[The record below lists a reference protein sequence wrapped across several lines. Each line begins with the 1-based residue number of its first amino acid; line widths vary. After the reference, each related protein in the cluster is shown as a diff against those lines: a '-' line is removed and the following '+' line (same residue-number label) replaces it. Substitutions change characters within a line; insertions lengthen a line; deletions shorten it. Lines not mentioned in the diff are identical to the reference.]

1 MRLTFI
7 IIILSL
13 LSCQSKTDSEDSDK
27 DTKTQTADS
36 VVNDF
41 ESSKTEFTEPETE
54 QKKLERPLG
63 LEMLED
69 FEKNSENRSTQV
81 NDSLFI
87 EFLESFTAYQNEMNE
102 RLYDDPNYETY
113 NTLIYADLDLIDP
126 EAKYFE
132 DSVSSMGFYVS
143 ASEGMIFLEKDP
155 SFLNKFSI
163 YLSEPMNIFRTQYS
177 EEILSPMAEDGGLI
191 ISTKEH
197 IQRMLFW
204 ERFADEHKGFELP
217 NYANEQFKMYLF
229 YLMFGMDNTP
239 IHDWS
244 DSLNVRPQVIKTYKK
259 IIEEYPK
266 SDAVQYLSDY
276 LDFLEQKNFK
286 YDRSFNEYGRR
297 KFPDM
302 YGK

>member
-1 MRLTFI
+1 MSF
-7 IIILSL
+7 
-13 LSCQSKTDSEDSDK
+13 LSCQSKTDSQDSSK
-27 DTKTQTADS
+27 DTKRQTADS
-36 VVNDF
+36 VVNDL
-41 ESSKTEFTEPETE
+41 ESTKTEFTEPEPETE
-54 QKKLERPLG
+54 YHKLRRPLG
-63 LEMLED
+63 LEVLED
-69 FEKNSENRSTQV
+69 FEKNGEKRSKQV
-81 NDSLFI
+81 NDRLFI
-87 EFLESFTAYQNEMNE
+87 EFLKSFNAYQNEMNE
-102 RLYDDPNYETY
+102 RLYDDSNYETY
-113 NTLIYADLDLIDP
+113 NTLIYADKEMIEP
-126 EAKYFE
+126 EAKEFE
-132 DSVSSMGFYVS
+132 DSVKNLGFYVS

-155 SFLNKFSI
+155 QFLKRFAK
-163 YLSEPMNIFRTQYS
+163 YLSEPMNTFRNQYS
-177 EEILSPMAEDGGLI
+177 KEILSPMASDGGLI
-191 ISTKEH
+191 ISTKEQ

-204 ERFADEHKGFELP
+204 ERFAYQHSDFELP

-244 DSLNVRPQVIKTYKK
+244 DSLNIRPEVIKTYKQ

-266 SDAVQYLSDY
+266 SDAVPYLIDY